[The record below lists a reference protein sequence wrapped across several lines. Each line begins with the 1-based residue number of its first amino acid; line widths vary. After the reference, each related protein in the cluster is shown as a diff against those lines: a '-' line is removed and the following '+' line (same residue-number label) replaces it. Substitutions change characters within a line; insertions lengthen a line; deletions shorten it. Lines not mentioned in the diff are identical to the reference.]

1 MKTKQY
7 TDIAE
12 AFIDAAHRQVWCS
25 VATLDT
31 QNRVRTRVLHPLW
44 EDGANFPTG
53 WIATGRNSL
62 KAKHLAH
69 NPTLSLCYM
78 VDPIKPLYVDC
89 RGEWVDEM
97 EEKRRLWNLFGSTPP
112 PLGYDLAQFF
122 GTVESPG
129 FGLLRLTPW
138 RIELGDLFGEAR
150 EWRV

>member
-1 MKTKQY
+1 MKTTQY

-12 AFIDAAHRQVWCS
+12 AFIAAAHHQVWCS
-25 VATLDT
+25 VASMDT

-44 EDGANFPTG
+44 EDGADFPTG

-78 VDPIKPLYVDC
+78 VDPMKPLYVDC
-89 RGEWVDEM
+89 RGEWVDDM
-97 EEKRRLWNLFGSTPP
+97 DEKRRLWSLFGATPP
-112 PLGYDLAQFF
+112 PLGYELGHFF

-129 FGLLRLTPW
+129 FGLLKLTPW
-138 RIELGDLFGEAR
+138 RIELGDLFGEAQV
-150 EWRV
+150 WHA